1 MRLRLR
7 LRLRLRMQV
16 QIVDRGAAGAS
27 HCLRPSRAER
37 RCLRHFGA
45 RRSAEKATERRS
57 AARMRFSTSRR
68 FHRPDGAI
76 GARATCAPPPLPRA
90 RHKRLA
96 ALGTFFI

>member
-57 AARMRFSTSRR
+57 AARMRF
-68 FHRPDGAI
+68 HRPDGAI